1 MKDCPSRRACIKCG
15 LLIEHIKNCKHMKC
29 PCGEEFC
36 FICLKGK
43 VDGKFQCGSFNT
55 KCEVAE
61 AQKQIPGAD

>member
-1 MKDCPSRRACIKCG
+1 
-15 LLIEHIKNCKHMKC
+15 MKC

-43 VDGKFQCGSFNT
+43 VNGKFKCGSFNT
-55 KCEVAE
+55 KCKVVE